1 MNMKILQGKL
11 LGSITSPASN
21 FWKLKIWM
29 FPNPE
34 EQGNVPTTCCIT
46 TIAMEKQ

>member
-1 MNMKILQGKL
+1 MKILQGKL
-11 LGSITSPASN
+11 LGFITMLASN
-21 FWKLKIWM
+21 FGKLKIWM

-46 TIAMEKQ
+46 TVALEKQ

>member
-1 MNMKILQGKL
+1 MKILHGKL
-11 LGSITSPASN
+11 LGSITRLASN
-21 FWKLKIWM
+21 FSELKIWM

-46 TIAMEKQ
+46 TIALEKQ